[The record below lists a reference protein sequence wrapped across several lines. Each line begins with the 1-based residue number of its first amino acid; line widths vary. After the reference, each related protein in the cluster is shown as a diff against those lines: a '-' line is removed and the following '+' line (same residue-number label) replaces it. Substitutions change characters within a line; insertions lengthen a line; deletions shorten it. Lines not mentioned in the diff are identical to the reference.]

1 MRPRFKPNWLRNGDY
16 SFNNTTHTKELTWFV
31 RRDANGMSRR
41 SLENRKL
48 AVRNQSLGG
57 KWRLQRKGSWSGS
70 CYWERNH
77 RERKDSFPTWQSSLE
92 RYQKL
97 EKGSTGD
104 WTESSRN
111 THPSSPF
118 RSANYQQERTASST
132 LGSCLHH
139 SSLLAIIMR
148 HLSLLHSLKWHLI
161 FNVLTVEMAVILH
174 PVKRVTGSRLH
185 GQQSSQFTG

>member
-1 MRPRFKPNWLRNGDY
+1 VNVLCVIVCVCVCVCACM
-16 SFNNTTHTKELTWFV
+16 HMC
-31 RRDANGMSRR
+31 A
-41 SLENRKL
+41 
-48 AVRNQSLGG
+48 G
-57 KWRLQRKGSWSGS
+57 KYICVCVYIYIYIRLLVSTYKS
-70 CYWERNH
+70 CDLNYM
-77 RERKDSFPTWQSSLE
+77 KK
-92 RYQKL
+92 YI
-97 EKGSTGD
+97 
-104 WTESSRN
+104 
-111 THPSSPF
+111 PF